1 VVDDGVD
8 GYMDNGMDDWGAG
21 EDEGDITDDEEIGR
35 KKKCAFICSFRG
47 HLPPYGRIAKKKGKD
62 DGKTKGK
69 PKAPPP
75 PAVMPS
81 ISAYRPA
88 VSAAQ
93 EDDFMSSLL
102 GTMDKIT
109 PTTIPTSRKR
119 KPSPAYRYDGSS
131 SPLSHSMSG
140 HEDYSSD
147 GPLGDGFAPPSSD
160 ELMSPK
166 KKHKASNVAPAT
178 ERMQRLDVQGTD
190 EFDGSF
196 DDIDMSA
203 FMDVD
208 DENVNS
214 KANVTVKKEPRMEM
228 DADVKP
234 SKVDLPKKKEPDTH
248 AWLSVYDSLTTTA
261 SDDTLGPLS
270 ASSRPVNASQI
281 SALEPDGA
289 LHFYWLD
296 YLELEGKLYF
306 IGKLKDK
313 TSGAWVSCCVTVEG
327 LQRNLFVLPRE
338 KRVEPDED
346 GNLVETD
353 IVPGMTD
360 VYQDFDTVR
369 RKMGISK
376 WKAKF
381 VKRKY
386 AFGEKDVPK
395 EEREWLKVV
404 YGFDGEDFYASSRDG
419 SNFFN
424 LHVRTTDP
432 CDCSQSQFLS
442 HFWHEHQCIRA
453 PCSETENYGPLLASN
468 QESCHRQ

>member
-1 VVDDGVD
+1 
-8 GYMDNGMDDWGAG
+8 
-21 EDEGDITDDEEIGR
+21 
-35 KKKCAFICSFRG
+35 
-47 HLPPYGRIAKKKGKD
+47 
-62 DGKTKGK
+62 
-69 PKAPPP
+69 
-75 PAVMPS
+75 
-81 ISAYRPA
+81 

-109 PTTIPTSRKR
+109 PAAIPTSRKR
-119 KPSPAYRYDGSS
+119 KPSPAYGYDGSS
-131 SPLSHSMSG
+131 SPLSNSMSG

-147 GPLGDGFAPPSSD
+147 GPLSGDGFAPPSSD
-160 ELMSPK
+160 FMSPK

-190 EFDGSF
+190 EYDNSF

-208 DENVNS
+208 DEEVDS
-214 KANVTVKKEPRMEM
+214 KVNVTVKKEPRGLQMEI
-228 DADVKP
+228 DADTKP

-248 AWLSVYDSLTTTA
+248 SWLSVYDSLTTT
-261 SDDTLGPLS
+261 SEDTLGPLS
-270 ASSRPVNASQI
+270 ASSRPVNTSQI

-289 LHFYWLD
+289 LYFYWLD

-346 GNLVETD
+346 GDLVETD

-404 YGFDGEDFYASSRDG
+404 YGFDGEDFYVS
-419 SNFFN
+419 
-424 LHVRTTDP
+424 
-432 CDCSQSQFLS
+432 LS
-442 HFWHEHQCIRA
+442 MD
-453 PCSETENYGPLLASN
+453 
-468 QESCHRQ
+468 